1 MLSASP
7 TARNRSH
14 PAHELRERS
23 AGARRTRGP
32 TCGSADTLD
41 PVAGWGP
48 AHLLGD
54 PEGLIDSA
62 TTVGALMPAVATVEK
77 TRQWRQHLRTR

>member
-1 MLSASP
+1 M
-7 TARNRSH
+7 
-14 PAHELRERS
+14 
-23 AGARRTRGP
+23 
-32 TCGSADTLD
+32 
-41 PVAGWGP
+41 AGWGP